1 MPESDPLPETEPETE
16 PELQPESNPVFE
28 PELDDV
34 DIQLSNMANSVEFAE
49 DPDLLLSNAYELI
62 NQEENE
68 KAEAEKNIEENIIE
82 PTEEKAETSETVS
95 SESLELQNQ
104 VDSKEEP
111 IMEITNDMFDIGYD
125 LDDEPQY
132 SDENID
138 LSAFRGSIKDA
149 EEINKVQSDAL
160 DLDAAEAGSS
170 TTDIDMSN
178 LVAAAMNTLVHHE
191 EEVESEEAETE
202 EAEAEEAEAEK
213 VIQVDPSKLEKAT
226 LDFSENDDESPD
238 STLDF
243 GEEEDEE
250 LSNLDFSDEEENNE
264 ANLDYDGQNEFN
276 PEANLDFTE
285 EEQEDSNS
293 NLDYRAE
300 TDNYRAVTEI
310 TESPEVEP
318 QDSEETVDAE
328 SVVPEEESME
338 PEVFV
343 PEEES
348 VEPEVF
354 VPEEES
360 VEPETFVPA
369 EEESVEPDAFVPA
382 EEETSVELDAFV
394 PAEEEPVEV
403 DAFVPEEDE
412 SSLEEA
418 IQNLIPPMDDS
429 LSHQLDEVITD
440 TQNEAIETT
449 DEEDTPAEHP
459 EEPTDAIP
467 EINAS
472 HEEEETS
479 PENEVPFTLH
489 FEPVNPEQNSSLTE
503 EMNDFDDLSSLI
515 IEDYNEV
522 PTVSNL
528 EKELKKQEKEKRKN
542 RKKNAKKKKEEGFAL
557 SLEDVDSENST
568 EDSEK
573 FKYSSSM
580 PIRSTNMPEVPKPKE
595 EPAKEP
601 EPEKFKYSSSM
612 PIRSTNMPEVPKPK
626 EEPAKEPEPMVEST
640 DKNISEDIETIQPIS
655 SEVLEKDKLEAEHPE
670 DIHKTNGSRQVV
682 AEKTIYDNGT
692 VQREYYQLYFK

>member
-1 MPESDPLPETEPETE
+1 M
-16 PELQPESNPVFE
+16 
-28 PELDDV
+28 

-49 DPDLLLSNAYELI
+49 DPDQLLSNAYELI

-82 PTEEKAETSETVS
+82 PTEEKVETSETVS

-104 VDSKEEP
+104 VDLKEEP

-202 EAEAEEAEAEK
+202 EAETEEAEAEK

-318 QDSEETVDAE
+318 QDSEETVEAE
-328 SVVPEEESME
+328 LVVPEEESMEPEVFVPEEESME

-348 VEPEVF
+348 VEPDAF
-354 VPEEES
+354 VPAVEKTS

-369 EEESVEPDAFVPA
+369 VEESVETDAFVPA
-382 EEETSVELDAFV
+382 VEETSVEPDAFV

-412 SSLEEA
+412 SFLEES

-429 LSHQLDEVITD
+429 LSHQLDEVISD
-440 TQNEAIETT
+440 TQNEPIETT
-449 DEEDTPAEHP
+449 YEEDTPAEHP

-601 EPEKFKYSSSM
+601 EP
-612 PIRSTNMPEVPKPK
+612 
-626 EEPAKEPEPMVEST
+626 MVEST
-640 DKNISEDIETIQPIS
+640 DKNISEDIETMQPIS
-655 SEVLEKDKLEAEHPE
+655 PEVLEKDKLEAEHPE
-670 DIHKTNGSRQVV
+670 DIHKTNGSPHVV